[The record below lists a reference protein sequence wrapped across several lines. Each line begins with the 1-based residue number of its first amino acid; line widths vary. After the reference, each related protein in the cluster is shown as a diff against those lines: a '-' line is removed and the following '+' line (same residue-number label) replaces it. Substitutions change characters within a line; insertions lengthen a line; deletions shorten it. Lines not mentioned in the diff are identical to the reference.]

1 MTSYIILLMGS
12 LVHFLHAFNIYHVC
26 FEVHV
31 HPWAKNV
38 EVLSEKIGNKNDGC
52 CVRIVAPY
60 YSTSILKQIFDCAKL
75 GTYEK

>member
-38 EVLSEKIGNKNDGC
+38 EVLSEKIGNKND
-52 CVRIVAPY
+52 R
-60 YSTSILKQIFDCAKL
+60 
-75 GTYEK
+75 